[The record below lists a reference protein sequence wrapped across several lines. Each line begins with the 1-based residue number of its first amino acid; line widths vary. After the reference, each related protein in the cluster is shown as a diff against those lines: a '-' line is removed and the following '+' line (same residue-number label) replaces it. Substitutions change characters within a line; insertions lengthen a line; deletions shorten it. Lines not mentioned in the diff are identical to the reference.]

1 MGNLLTTGG
10 TAGRTELEVA
20 VGPHQAA
27 FREWVPGDGVFANS
41 FAFDCETT
49 LIRDDLPGRV
59 PDYVLG
65 VASDGDAGA
74 FVSRANLPAFWA
86 AHAHCVWVFHN
97 APFDLAVMQKLLG
110 VRGDVY
116 ALVEADRA
124 WDTLI
129 FAKLLSLGERGTTA
143 GAFSLDACAARFLG
157 VELPKDITDA
167 AGRDVRTG
175 FGRYL
180 NRPVAAIPL
189 DYLRYAAG
197 DAVATRHLFEALKGR
212 VRGLRRSRREVFG
225 EMGDEA
231 LAAAWHAWGPLTH
244 HTQLKSTVICDVLR
258 RTGVGVDA
266 DRAAAARDELAVR
279 IDRVRGVLAG
289 ATFGV
294 PPVPFVAEGTGSG
307 VSLQALLDDV
317 YARRPGLPKAK
328 TESGAW
334 AADEAALT
342 ALAGEEPV
350 LADLLE
356 FKQLT
361 KLKNTYFVPLAN
373 AGGRAHAKFR
383 PLLNTGRMSCSGPNL
398 QNLPRPVDGLPSVR
412 ACLVPKPGHVFLA
425 VDYAQIEL
433 CVLAAVL
440 KDQFGY
446 GGALVDLVNDP
457 DVDLHKRI
465 AATVLD
471 KPEGEVTN
479 DERTS
484 AKAVSFGRPG
494 GMGASTLKTQ
504 AKESY
509 GVELTDEE
517 VQARIDAY
525 ETLVPE
531 LKDYLDDAAD
541 IGLRL
546 AVRLGLTPAALA
558 AVTGGHGNDPT
569 PVGWLGGMLLKV
581 LRDPRPKTRDGR
593 PYEPGTVS
601 YLWDAALPLAAEPP
615 AARAADLR
623 ARKPSKEL
631 ANAAEQS
638 VGRVTCTSTGRFR
651 SNCRFAASRNT
662 LFQGVAADGL
672 ILALWDLW
680 RAGYKPVLAIHD
692 EIVLEVPEKDL
703 SKALVDDVVA
713 KMEAAM
719 GRVIPGIRVVAEP
732 DVRRSLDKDDRVEL
746 PVA

>member
-1 MGNLLTTGG
+1 MGQLLTAADRLDRPE
-10 TAGRTELEVA
+10 TAVA
-20 VGPHQAA
+20 VGPHCAA
-27 FREWVPGDGVFANS
+27 FREWVPGDGVFTTA

-65 VASDGDAGA
+65 VASDGDAGV

-116 ALVEADRA
+116 ALVQTGRA

-129 FAKLLSLGERGTTA
+129 LAKLLKLGENGTTA
-143 GAFSLDACAARFLG
+143 GAFSLDACAAQFLD
-157 VELPKDITDA
+157 VELPKDVTDA

-180 NRPVAAIPL
+180 NKPIAAIPP

-197 DAVATRHLFEALKGR
+197 DAVATWHLFGALKGR
-212 VRGLRRSRREVFG
+212 VRDLRRSRREVFG

-244 HTQLKSTVICDVLR
+244 HIQLKSAVMCGVMR
-258 RTGVGVDA
+258 RTGVGVHA
-266 DRAAAARDELAVR
+266 DRSAAARDELAVR
-279 IDRVRGVLAG
+279 IDRVRGELAG

-294 PPVPFVAEGTGSG
+294 PPMPFVAEGAGSG
-307 VSLQALLDDV
+307 ASLQALLAGV
-317 YARRPGLPKAK
+317 HARRPDLPKAK
-328 TESGAW
+328 TETGAW

-361 KLKNTYFVPLAN
+361 KLKNTYFAPLAQ
-373 AGGRAHAKFR
+373 ASGRTHANFR
-383 PLLNTGRMSCSGPNL
+383 PLLNTGRMSCSRPNL
-398 QNLPRPVDGLPSVR
+398 QNLPRGGSGLPSVR

-446 GGALVDLVNDP
+446 GPSLADLVNGGA
-457 DVDLHKRI
+457 DLHKRI
-465 AATVLD
+465 AAAVLD
-471 KPEGEVTN
+471 KPEDEVTKA
-479 DERTS
+479 ERQS

-494 GMGASTLKTQ
+494 GMGAAALKDQ
-504 AKESY
+504 AKSSY
-509 GVELTDEE
+509 GVELNDEE
-517 VQARIDAY
+517 VRSRIDAY

-531 LKDYLDDAAD
+531 LKDYLNDTAD
-541 IGLRL
+541 VGLRL

-558 AVTGGHGNDPT
+558 AAGGGFDDDPV
-569 PVGWLGGMLLKV
+569 PAGWLGGMLLKV
-581 LRDPRPKTRDGR
+581 LRDPRPTTRDGR
-593 PYEPGTVS
+593 PYKPGTVS
-601 YLWDAALPLAAEPP
+601 YLWDAALQFAAELP
-615 AARAADLR
+615 APRAADLR

-631 ANAAEQS
+631 ANAAEVL
-638 VGRVTCTSTGRFR
+638 VGRATCTQTGRFR

-680 RAGYKPVLAIHD
+680 RAGYGPVLAIHD

-703 SKALVDDVVA
+703 SKTLVDDVVA

-719 GRVIPGIRVVAEP
+719 GRVIPGMRVVAEP
-732 DVRRSLDKDDRVEL
+732 EVRRSLDKADGVEL